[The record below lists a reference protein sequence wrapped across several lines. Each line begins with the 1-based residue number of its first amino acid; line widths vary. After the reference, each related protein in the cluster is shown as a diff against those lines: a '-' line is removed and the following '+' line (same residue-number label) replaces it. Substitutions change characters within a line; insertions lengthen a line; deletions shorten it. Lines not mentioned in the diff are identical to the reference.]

1 MSLSQ
6 EPLLCSIPRVSGAG
20 GGPGGGAAAAL
31 SAPLPGPDKAPRL
44 LLAGEHC
51 SPAYWSFLHGA
62 RQTGLD
68 QAQRLL
74 EYRADTGEL

>member
-1 MSLSQ
+1 MSKAS
-6 EPLLCSIPRVSGAG
+6 
-20 GGPGGGAAAAL
+20 GGAATAL
-31 SAPLPGPDKAPRL
+31 SVPLLGPDKAPRL

-51 SPAYWSFLHGA
+51 SPAHWSFLHGA

-74 EYRADTGEL
+74 DYRADTGKL